1 MVVTVTRVLA
11 VLAALPSSMR
21 VWTRT
26 RRIETPYAVV
36 VLAALCLVLLL
47 AAFVVGFAWPASVVA
62 VASLLVD
69 ALLAAVGCDSCPRAV
84 GPDQRDQSPE
94 GMMIPHGGEIERR
107 VGCALRHPPL
117 ALLLAAMVSWKSVP
131 V

>member
-62 VASLLVD
+62 VASCARGLLICWGGVWMPPGPGHTID
-69 ALLAAVGCDSCPRAV
+69 MAAPV
-84 GPDQRDQSPE
+84 SPQ
-94 GMMIPHGGEIERR
+94 
-107 VGCALRHPPL
+107 CA
-117 ALLLAAMVSWKSVP
+117 
-131 V
+131 